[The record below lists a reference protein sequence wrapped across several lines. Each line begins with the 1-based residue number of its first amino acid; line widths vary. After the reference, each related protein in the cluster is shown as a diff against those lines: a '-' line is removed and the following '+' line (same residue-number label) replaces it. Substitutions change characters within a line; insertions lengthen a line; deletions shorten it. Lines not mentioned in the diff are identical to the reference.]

1 MGILRRVLNFVVLL
15 TWLQKWYVNTKLWG
29 SETLMF
35 LVVVGQGRVTLG
47 TVWADSSYQVT
58 NILPVC
64 AYQQSYPQARTP
76 EEWKHMLAQALH
88 ANIHSTNV
96 QIPKGNSPETF
107 RLWVR
112 KQHLSTHV
120 NTRWLSKRHVWN
132 TEHARN
138 MHKRQKTQA
147 TWFHLYNILR
157 WLNWGRHC
165 YRKGRTFCV
174 GQERVCNDVRQT

>member
-1 MGILRRVLNFVVLL
+1 MGILRRVLNFAVLL
-15 TWLQKWYVNTKLWG
+15 TWLQKWYVNTKVWG
-29 SETLMF
+29 CETLTF
-35 LVVVGQGRVTLG
+35 LVVVGKGRVTLG

-64 AYQQSYPQARTP
+64 AHQQSYPQACTP

-120 NTRWLSKRHVWN
+120 NTRWLSMYEIQH
-132 TEHARN
+132 TRN

-147 TWFHLYNILR
+147 TWFHLYNILG

>member
-96 QIPKGNSPETF
+96 QIPKENSPETF

-147 TWFHLYNILR
+147 TWFHLYNILG

-174 GQERVCNDVRQT
+174 GQERVCNDVRQI

>member
-96 QIPKGNSPETF
+96 QVPKENSPETF

-147 TWFHLYNILR
+147 TWFHLYNILG